1 MDSTLSVSAEQ
12 VAPIK
17 RPLAIA
23 NWLLA
28 VAALVFLMV
37 VVGGITR
44 LTESGLSITEWKPV
58 TGAIPPLTQADWSHA
73 FDLYKQTP
81 EYREINGPA
90 GMTLAQFQFIFFW
103 EWLHRLIGRLI
114 GVAFAVPL
122 LWFAAKRAIPQ
133 GYGWKLVGLLV
144 LGGLQGVLGWYM
156 VMSGL
161 VDRTDV
167 SHFRLSAHLLLAFA
181 IMGAL
186 IWVALDLRQLARTGE
201 DRPARLKGAAVAT
214 MTVLFV
220 QLLFGAWVAGLNAGQ
235 VANDWP
241 LMQGRLF
248 PEGVDWS
255 NGRLVRADSRP
266 LPNPLHPSLVG
277 MGHGRR
283 FGRLRA
289 PRPHPGRWPEGFGGY
304 PLGVRYAD
312 PARHSDR
319 ADRGRD
325 LACRASPGGRRAGR
339 RFDGVGRP
347 CPWAAGDNERR
358 HRLLRLR
365 QCRGG
370 RAHRPDRRRGR
381 PRGLHQHPWAVPLHL
396 SLARRDRDGRG
407 SARDPQDQRRSSPT
421 R

>member
-1 MDSTLSVSAEQ
+1 MASRSSPRVCSAIAMREDITRPPSGYNITLTRISTPLAKRQQGPIRPRQWTRHFPFPREQ

-58 TGAIPPLTQADWSHA
+58 TGAIPPLTHADWSHA

-90 GMTLAQFQFIFFW
+90 GMTLAQFKFIFFW

-144 LGGLQGVLGWYM
+144 LGGLQGLLGWYM

-201 DRPARLKGAAVAT
+201 DRPARLNGAAVAT
-214 MTVLFV
+214 IAVLFV
-220 QLLFGAWVAGLNAGQ
+220 QLLLGAWVAGLNAGPGRQ
-235 VANDWP
+235 RLAADAGPP
-241 LMQGRLF
+241 LPRRR
-248 PEGVDWS
+248 
-255 NGRLVRADSRP
+255 RLVER
-266 LPNPLHPSLVG
+266 
-277 MGHGRR
+277 
-283 FGRLRA
+283 
-289 PRPHPGRWPEGFGGY
+289 
-304 PLGVRYAD
+304 
-312 PARHSDR
+312 
-319 ADRGRD
+319 
-325 LACRASPGGRRAGR
+325 
-339 RFDGVGRP
+339 RP
-347 CPWAAGDNERR
+347 CSR
-358 HRLLRLR
+358 
-365 QCRGG
+365 
-370 RAHRPDRRRGR
+370 
-381 PRGLHQHPWAVPLHL
+381 
-396 SLARRDRDGRG
+396 
-407 SARDPQDQRRSSPT
+407 
-421 R
+421 